1 MNEDRF
7 KKISKSLSYWLR
19 HHPEDIGIFIAPDGW
34 TDIKSLIEKAKT
46 KILFDFNE
54 LKHVVQNNDKNR
66 FSISED
72 MCRIRANQG
81 HSITVELNLLEVLPP
96 KILFH
101 GTSVIASKIILKE
114 GLSKM
119 KRHHCHL
126 QKDIETCKEVANRRK
141 GDKCI
146 LKIEA
151 LKMRA
156 DGYKIYIS
164 ENGVY
169 LVDYVPSKYIEI
181 LEIYK

>member
-96 KILFH
+96 TTLYH
-101 GTSVIASKIILKE
+101 GTPNRNVDSILKE
-114 GLSKM
+114 GINRGNRHHVHLSK
-119 KRHHCHL
+119 
-126 QKDIETCKEVANRRK
+126 DEETAASVGARR
-141 GDKCI
+141 GTFTI

-151 LKMRA
+151 LRMRA
-156 DGYKIYIS
+156 DGHKIYIS
-164 ENGVY
+164 DNGVY
-169 LVDYVPSKYIEI
+169 LVDEVPSKYINI
-181 LEIYK
+181 